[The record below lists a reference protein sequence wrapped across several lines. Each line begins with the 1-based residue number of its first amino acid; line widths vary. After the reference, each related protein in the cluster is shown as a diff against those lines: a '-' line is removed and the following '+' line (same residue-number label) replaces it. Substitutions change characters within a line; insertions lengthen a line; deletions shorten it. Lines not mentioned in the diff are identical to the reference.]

1 MSEMRQTNAFT
12 SRVTPNGNPPAG
24 FRWDA
29 AEAYLFDID
38 GTLLNSS
45 DAVHYNAFHSAVQKY
60 FGVSSRIDGV
70 PVHGNT
76 DIGII
81 RAVLRREGVSDAE
94 FEAKLPL
101 LVEHMCS
108 EVERNAATLR
118 PELCPSVAELV
129 ALLQEAGK
137 LLGLASG
144 NLERI
149 AWRKLE
155 ASGLRRFFVFGCFS
169 DRQEKR
175 EDIFRSGIAEAR
187 RRLGDEARVYVVGD
201 TPSDILAAR
210 AVGVPVIAVATG
222 IYSASELLSHGPETC
237 VECCTE
243 LLAQR

>member
-1 MSEMRQTNAFT
+1 MSEKHDINTFT
-12 SRVTPNGNPPAG
+12 PTAAPDGNPPER

-29 AEAYLFDID
+29 ADAYLFDID
-38 GTLLNSS
+38 GTLLNSR
-45 DAVHYNAFHSAVQKY
+45 DAVHYNAFHSAVQKH

-81 RAVLRREGVSDAE
+81 RAVLRREGISDAE
-94 FEAKLPL
+94 LETKLPL

-108 EVERNAATLR
+108 EVERNSSGLR
-118 PELCPSVAELV
+118 PELCPSVGELV
-129 ALLQEAGK
+129 TLLHQAGK
-137 LLGLASG
+137 LLGVASG

-149 AWRKLE
+149 AWKKLE

-175 EDIFRSGIAEAR
+175 EDIFHNGIAEAR
-187 RRLGDEARVYVVGD
+187 RRLGERASVFVVGD

-222 IYSASELLSHGPETC
+222 IYSAAELISHQPEAC

-243 LLAQR
+243 LLVRR